1 MENTVK
7 VSTDSISDLGPELIK
22 QHNLPIMPLMINLG
36 DDDEPDGEGMP
47 EKIYAYVD
55 RTGLLPKT
63 AARSAV
69 AYEEF
74 FAEHKPANGSLVHFC
89 ISSDISASYA
99 NACMAAE
106 KVGNVYVVDSRSLS
120 TGSGLNVLY
129 ACDLAEEGNL
139 SGEEIAQKCRERAE
153 KSQASF
159 VVDNLTYLH
168 KGGRCSG
175 VALLFSNILNIKPM
189 IMLKDGKMVVGKK
202 YVAKFDKA
210 IDKYVQDIM
219 NIYDTPDLK
228 RCFITYTTA
237 PDGMVDRVKQ
247 AILKRFPFENIY
259 ETVAGGTITSHCGKN
274 TLGVLYFNDGEKK
287 L

>member
-1 MENTVK
+1 MYNVK

-22 QHNLPIMPLMINLG
+22 AHDLPVMPLMINLG
-36 DDDEPDGEGMP
+36 ENDEPDGEGMP

-55 RTGLLPKT
+55 KSGLLPKT
-63 AARSAV
+63 AARGKEIYV
-69 AYEEF
+69 EF
-74 FAEHKPANGSLVHFC
+74 FRKHKPENGSIVHFC
-89 ISSDISASYA
+89 ISSDMSTSYEH
-99 NACMAAE
+99 ACAAAE
-106 KVGNVYVVDSRSLS
+106 EVGNVYVVDTRSLS

-139 SGEEIAQKCRERAE
+139 SGEEIAQKCRERAA
-153 KSQASF
+153 KTQASF

-175 VALLFSNILNIKPM
+175 VALLFSNILNIRPM
-189 IMLKDGKMVVGKK
+189 IMVKDGKMVVGKK
-202 YVAKFDKA
+202 YLAKFDKA

-237 PDGMVDRVKQ
+237 PDGMVERVKQ
-247 AILKRFPFENIY
+247 AVSKRFPFENIY